1 MVKIMLENGKKYTFN
16 TIDTELSKYN
26 GTDVEVIR
34 PLTETECDIED
45 VGNMYKVRFADG
57 YERDAFED
65 ELSENKYYELMY
77 FYGRKDSG
85 SIFIKTTLDMD
96 LYYEDE
102 FLQKL
107 VERNELEAE
116 YIDAITDIDEIDEET
131 YHYMTGK

>member
-1 MVKIMLENGKKYTFN
+1 MLENGKKYTFN

>member
-1 MVKIMLENGKKYTFN
+1 MLENGKKYTFN
-16 TIDTELSKYN
+16 TTDTELSKYN
-26 GTDVEVIR
+26 GTDIEVIR

-77 FYGRKDSG
+77 FYGRKNSG

-102 FLQKL
+102 F
-107 VERNELEAE
+107 
-116 YIDAITDIDEIDEET
+116 
-131 YHYMTGK
+131 

>member
-1 MVKIMLENGKKYTFN
+1 MLENGKKYTFN
-16 TIDTELSKYN
+16 TTDTELSKYN

-116 YIDAITDIDEIDEET
+116 YIDVITDIDEIDEET
-131 YHYMTGK
+131 YHDMTGK

>member
-1 MVKIMLENGKKYTFN
+1 MLENGKKYTFN
-16 TIDTELSKYN
+16 TTDTELLKYN

-65 ELSENKYYELMY
+65 ELEEIKYYELFY

-85 SIFIKTTLDMD
+85 SIYIKTTLNKD
-96 LYYEDE
+96 LFYEDE

-107 VERNELEAE
+107 VDNNELDESE
-116 YIDAITDIDEIDEET
+116 VDAIMEIEEIDEET
-131 YHYMTGK
+131 YHDMTGK